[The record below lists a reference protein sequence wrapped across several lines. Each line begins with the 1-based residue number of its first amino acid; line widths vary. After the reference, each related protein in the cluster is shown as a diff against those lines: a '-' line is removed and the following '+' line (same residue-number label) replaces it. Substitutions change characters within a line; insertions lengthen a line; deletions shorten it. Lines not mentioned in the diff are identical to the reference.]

1 MLLEEFEDVAAVI
14 EPTEKPVH
22 DKGEVCETIILSF
35 NGEILKRLIESE
47 DVYPGGY
54 LKSING
60 HHPWYIYGQGPSKLA
75 VMLAPIGAPMIV
87 GQLEELAARGF
98 KNFII
103 LGSAAALRDEGTSYH
118 YAPPGDEVAYDESLL
133 IELEAIFDK
142 HNIEHIRTKS
152 WTTDAFYRETPDKVK
167 RRLAAGAKVVDMEA
181 SAIMAWSQ
189 FRKSKVYQF
198 FYTADYVDHHN
209 RTWDARHEERTAD
222 AMTFF
227 TIALTIA
234 KELER

>member
-1 MLLEEFEDVAAVI
+1 MLLEEFEDVAGVI
-14 EPTEKPVH
+14 EPTDRQIM

-47 DVYPGGY
+47 AVYPGSY

-60 HHPWYIYGQGPSKLA
+60 QHPWYIYRKGPSKLA

-103 LGSAAALRDEGTSYH
+103 LGSCGVLDRSIEADKIILPAAALRDEGTSYH
-118 YAPPGDEVAYDESLL
+118 YAPPGDEVSYDESLL
-133 IELEAIFDK
+133 IKLEAIFDK

-152 WTTDAFYRETPDKVK
+152 WTTDAFYR
-167 RRLAAGAKVVDMEA
+167 
-181 SAIMAWSQ
+181 
-189 FRKSKVYQF
+189 
-198 FYTADYVDHHN
+198 
-209 RTWDARHEERTAD
+209 
-222 AMTFF
+222 
-227 TIALTIA
+227 
-234 KELER
+234 